1 MQQYPLFENENANLQ
16 LFHIVVIPLFDT
28 ISLSSFK
35 KEGGLGNVNGSTT
48 IPFNGHTIETNLDRN
63 SPLMIWL

>member
-28 ISLSSFK
+28 ISLSTFK

-48 IPFNGHTIETNLDRN
+48 IPFNGHTILRQIWTEIH
-63 SPLMIWL
+63 PL